1 MLKNIFK
8 ILLSLL
14 LISAGCLH
22 FLNTEFFLKIVPPY
36 IPAPLWMVWISGVS
50 EIILGIALQIP
61 KISKISSWA
70 IILLFI
76 AVFPANL
83 HMYLRPERFPDI
95 PRLGLLLRLPIQ
107 GVLIAWAYWVGKV
120 NVE

>member
-36 IPAPLWMVWISGVS
+36 IPAPLWMVWISGVG

-61 KISKISSWA
+61 KISKRASWA

-83 HMYLRPERFPDI
+83 HMYLHPEQFPDI

-107 GVLIAWAYWVGKV
+107 GILIGWAYWVGKV